1 MAGRWPACSAGAVP
15 GRAARP
21 GRTHQRP
28 SDQAAAELL
37 AAAETHLGRLT
48 RRQVR
53 RGRVDRLV
61 VEAAQDADLLVVA
74 RDGDRHR
81 LGPASLGPAPASSS
95 TTPPARCCW
104 SGPTSPPRSTP
115 SHRHPRTPIARTPS
129 TCDLAGRRAWLLT
142 GAEARVLAPFAA
154 ALRRRERTVP

>member
-1 MAGRWPACSAGAVP
+1 LAGRWPACSAGAVP
-15 GRAARP
+15 GRAATRP
-21 GRTHQRP
+21 NASASW

-115 SHRHPRTPIARTPS
+115 SRRHPRTPHRQDP
-129 TCDLAGRRAWLLT
+129 LHL
-142 GAEARVLAPFAA
+142 
-154 ALRRRERTVP
+154 